1 MQTNINMTVWFEIPA
16 INFER
21 AVQFYQTILDVEIDA
36 IEMAGMKQGL
46 LPHDDPSKVS
56 GAIVCGMDLKP
67 STEGSTVYLNGE
79 DDLNTVLNKVEPAGG
94 KVFMA
99 KTHLGDNIGHIAQ
112 FIDSEGN
119 RVGLHS
125 MQ

>member
-21 AVQFYQTILDVEIDA
+21 AVQFYQTILDVEIDY

-46 LPHDDPSKVS
+46 LPHDDLSKVS

-94 KVFMA
+94 KVLMA